1 MKDYRF
7 VNETCELIVS
17 EIERLQDD
25 IKLILFG
32 NELYDYDEGIIN
44 DKDITDE
51 DINEYMN
58 DIKDLVYEIR
68 KLNDTLKCLNEL
80 SEKVSSWSKEEW

>member
-32 NELYDYDEGIIN
+32 NELYDYDEGIVT

-51 DINEYMN
+51 DIDDYMN
-58 DIKDLVYEIR
+58 DIKELVYKIR
-68 KLNDTLKCLNEL
+68 KLDDTLNCLNES

>member
-7 VNETCELIVS
+7 INETCELIVS
-17 EIERLQDD
+17 EIEKLQDD

-32 NELYDYDEGIIN
+32 NGLYEEGIVT

-51 DINEYMN
+51 DINDYMN
-58 DIKDLVYEIR
+58 DIKELVYKIR
-68 KLNDTLKCLNEL
+68 KLDDTLNCLNEL
-80 SEKVSSWSKEEW
+80 SEEVSSWSKEEW

>member
-1 MKDYRF
+1 MKNYNF

-17 EIERLQDD
+17 EIEKLQDD

-32 NELYDYDEGIIN
+32 NGLYKEGIVT

-51 DINEYMN
+51 DINDYMN
-58 DIKDLVYEIR
+58 DIKELVYKRIVMFN
-68 KLNDTLKCLNEL
+68 KWINLTTM
-80 SEKVSSWSKEEW
+80 

>member
-1 MKDYRF
+1 MEDYRF
-7 VNETCELIVS
+7 INETCDLIVR

-32 NELYDYDEGIIN
+32 NGLYKEGIVS

-51 DINEYMN
+51 DINDYMN
-58 DIKDLVYEIR
+58 DIKELVYKIR
-68 KLNDTLKCLNEL
+68 ILYDTLKCLNEL

>member
-1 MKDYRF
+1 MKNYNF

-17 EIERLQDD
+17 EIEKLHDD

-32 NELYDYDEGIIN
+32 NGLYDEGIIT

-51 DINEYMN
+51 DINDYMN
-58 DIKDLVYEIR
+58 DIKELVYKIR
-68 KLNDTLKCLNEL
+68 KLDDTLNCLNEL
-80 SEKVSSWSKEEW
+80 NEEVSSWSKEEW

>member
-1 MKDYRF
+1 MEDYRF

-32 NELYDYDEGIIN
+32 NGLYKEGIVS

-51 DINEYMN
+51 DINDYMN
-58 DIKDLVYEIR
+58 DIKELVYKIR
-68 KLNDTLKCLNEL
+68 ILYDTLKCLNEL

>member
-7 VNETCELIVS
+7 INETCELIVS
-17 EIERLQDD
+17 EIEKLQDD

-32 NELYDYDEGIIN
+32 NGWYEEGIVT

-51 DINEYMN
+51 DINDYMN
-58 DIKDLVYEIR
+58 DIKELVYKIR
-68 KLNDTLKCLNEL
+68 KLDDTLNCLNEL
-80 SEKVSSWSKEEW
+80 SEEVSSWSKEEW

>member
-1 MKDYRF
+1 MKNYNF

-32 NELYDYDEGIIN
+32 NGLYDEGIVN

-51 DINEYMN
+51 DINEYIN

-68 KLNDTLKCLNEL
+68 KLNDTLKCLNKL
-80 SEKVSSWSKEEW
+80 SEK

>member
-7 VNETCELIVS
+7 VNETCELIVN

-32 NELYDYDEGIIN
+32 NELYDYDEGIVTN
-44 DKDITDE
+44 KDITDE
-51 DINEYMN
+51 DINDYMN
-58 DIKDLVYEIR
+58 DIKELVYKIR
-68 KLNDTLKCLNEL
+68 KLDDTLNCLNEL

>member
-1 MKDYRF
+1 MKNYNF

-17 EIERLQDD
+17 EIEKLQDD

-32 NELYDYDEGIIN
+32 NGLYDEGIVT

-58 DIKDLVYEIR
+58 DIKELVYKIR
-68 KLNDTLKCLNEL
+68 KLDDTLNCLNEL
-80 SEKVSSWSKEEW
+80 SEK

>member
-7 VNETCELIVS
+7 INETCELIVS
-17 EIERLQDD
+17 EIEKLQDD

-32 NELYDYDEGIIN
+32 NGLYDEGIVS

-51 DINEYMN
+51 DINDYMN
-58 DIKDLVYEIR
+58 DIKELVYKIR
-68 KLNDTLKCLNEL
+68 KLDDTLKCLNEL

>member
-1 MKDYRF
+1 MKNYKF

-17 EIERLQDD
+17 EIEKLQDD

-32 NELYDYDEGIIN
+32 NGLYDEGIVT

-51 DINEYMN
+51 DINDYMN
-58 DIKDLVYEIR
+58 DIKELVYKIR
-68 KLNDTLKCLNEL
+68 KLDNTLNCLNEL
-80 SEKVSSWSKEEW
+80 NEEVSSWSKEEW

>member
-1 MKDYRF
+1 MEDYRF

-32 NELYDYDEGIIN
+32 NGLYEEGIVT

-51 DINEYMN
+51 DINDYMN
-58 DIKDLVYEIR
+58 DIKELVYKIR
-68 KLNDTLKCLNEL
+68 ILDYSLNCLNEL

>member
-1 MKDYRF
+1 MEDYRF
-7 VNETCELIVS
+7 INETCDLIVS

-32 NELYDYDEGIIN
+32 NGLYKEGIVS

-51 DINEYMN
+51 DINDYMN
-58 DIKDLVYEIR
+58 DIKELVYKIR
-68 KLNDTLKCLNEL
+68 ILYDTLKCLNEL

>member
-58 DIKDLVYEIR
+58 DIKDLIYEIR

>member
-1 MKDYRF
+1 MKNYEF

-32 NELYDYDEGIIN
+32 NELYDEGIIN

-58 DIKDLVYEIR
+58 DIKDLIYEIR

-80 SEKVSSWSKEEW
+80 SEKVSS

>member
-17 EIERLQDD
+17 EIEKLQDD

-32 NELYDYDEGIIN
+32 NGLYDEGIVT

-51 DINEYMN
+51 DINDYMN
-58 DIKDLVYEIR
+58 DIKELVYKIR
-68 KLNDTLKCLNEL
+68 KLDDTLNCLNEL
-80 SEKVSSWSKEEW
+80 SEEVSSWSKEEW

>member
-1 MKDYRF
+1 MKNYNF

-17 EIERLQDD
+17 EIEKLQDD

-32 NELYDYDEGIIN
+32 NGLYDEGIVT

-51 DINEYMN
+51 DINDYMN
-58 DIKDLVYEIR
+58 DIKELVYKIR
-68 KLNDTLKCLNEL
+68 KLDDTLNCLNEL
-80 SEKVSSWSKEEW
+80 SEEVSSWSKEEW

>member
-1 MKDYRF
+1 MKNYNF

-32 NELYDYDEGIIN
+32 NELYDYDEGIVN

-68 KLNDTLKCLNEL
+68 KLNDTLKCLNKL
-80 SEKVSSWSKEEW
+80 SEK

>member
-32 NELYDYDEGIIN
+32 NGLYEEGIVT

-51 DINEYMN
+51 DINDYMN
-58 DIKDLVYEIR
+58 DIKELVYKIR
-68 KLNDTLKCLNEL
+68 KLDDTLKCLNEL

>member
-1 MKDYRF
+1 MKNYNF

-17 EIERLQDD
+17 EIEKLQDD

-32 NELYDYDEGIIN
+32 NGLYDKGIVS

-51 DINEYMN
+51 NINDYMN
-58 DIKDLVYEIR
+58 DIKELVYKIR
-68 KLNDTLKCLNEL
+68 KLDDTLNCLNEL
-80 SEKVSSWSKEEW
+80 SEEVSSWSKEEW

>member
-1 MKDYRF
+1 MKNYNF

-17 EIERLQDD
+17 EIEKLQDD

-32 NELYDYDEGIIN
+32 NGLYDEGIVT

>member
-1 MKDYRF
+1 MEDYRF

-32 NELYDYDEGIIN
+32 NELYEEGIVT

-51 DINEYMN
+51 DINDYMN
-58 DIKDLVYEIR
+58 DIKELVYKIR
-68 KLNDTLKCLNEL
+68 KLDDTLNCLNEL
-80 SEKVSSWSKEEW
+80 SEEVSSWSKEEW

>member
-7 VNETCELIVS
+7 INETCELIVS
-17 EIERLQDD
+17 EIEKLQDD

-32 NELYDYDEGIIN
+32 NGLYDEGIVT

-51 DINEYMN
+51 DINDYMN
-58 DIKDLVYEIR
+58 DIKELVYKIR
-68 KLNDTLKCLNEL
+68 KLDDTLNCLNEL
-80 SEKVSSWSKEEW
+80 SEEVSSWSKEEW

>member
-1 MKDYRF
+1 MEDYRF

-17 EIERLQDD
+17 EIEKLQDD

-32 NELYDYDEGIIN
+32 NGLYEEGIVT

-51 DINEYMN
+51 DINNYMN
-58 DIKDLVYEIR
+58 DIKELVYKIR
-68 KLNDTLKCLNEL
+68 KLDDTLNCLNEL
-80 SEKVSSWSKEEW
+80 SEEVSSWSKEEW

>member
-17 EIERLQDD
+17 EIEKLQDD

-32 NELYDYDEGIIN
+32 NGLYDEGIVS

-51 DINEYMN
+51 DINDYMN
-58 DIKDLVYEIR
+58 DIKELVYKIR
-68 KLNDTLKCLNEL
+68 KLDDTLNCLNEL